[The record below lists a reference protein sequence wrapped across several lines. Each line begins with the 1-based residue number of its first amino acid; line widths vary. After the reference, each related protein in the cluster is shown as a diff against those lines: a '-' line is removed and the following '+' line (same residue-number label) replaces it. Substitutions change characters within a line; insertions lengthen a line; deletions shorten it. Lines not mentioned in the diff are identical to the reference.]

1 MQPPSGI
8 VGQEEGWGSLEE
20 SSHGGMPF
28 VSPAEFHVRKTGRP
42 SLRIYQIYCSFV
54 EECKNQILPV
64 PSRPNSTIFLAMFD
78 ICRKHDSHS
87 THWIH

>member
-28 VSPAEFHVRKTGRP
+28 VSPEIHVRKTIAEDIP
-42 SLRIYQIYCSFV
+42 DFTSAIQASQYNFCSD
-54 EECKNQILPV
+54 V
-64 PSRPNSTIFLAMFD
+64 PLHM
-78 ICRKHDSHS
+78 
-87 THWIH
+87 